1 MQVSQVKLIS
11 IGQFFM
17 EPLQLVCKELNTQEV
32 LFVPFST
39 YSRGMVVFIVAG
51 ENPQAMFLDGP
62 ENISKDI

>member
-32 LFVPFST
+32 LLVLFSI
-39 YSRGMVVFIVAG
+39 YSQGMVMFIVAG
-51 ENPQAMFLDGP
+51 ENPQALILNDSP
-62 ENISKDI
+62 DNLS

>member
-1 MQVSQVKLIS
+1 MSQEKLIS

-17 EPLQLVCKELNTQEV
+17 EPALQLVCKELNTQEV
-32 LFVPFST
+32 LVVPFST

-51 ENPQAMFLDGP
+51 ENPQAMFLDGS

>member
-1 MQVSQVKLIS
+1 MSQEKLIS

-17 EPLQLVCKELNTQEV
+17 EPALQLVCKELNTQEV
-32 LFVPFST
+32 LVVPFST

-62 ENISKDI
+62 ENISKDV